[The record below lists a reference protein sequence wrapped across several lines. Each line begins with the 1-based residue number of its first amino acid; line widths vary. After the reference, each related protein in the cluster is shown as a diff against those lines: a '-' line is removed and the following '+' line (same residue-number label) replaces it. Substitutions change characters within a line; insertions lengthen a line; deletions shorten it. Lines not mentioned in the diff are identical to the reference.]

1 MEIRRALPHPALR
14 GIVRSFEERRL
25 NLGMES
31 LFWPVVPRPDQIID
45 IYLRDPFR
53 ARIDDG
59 AFKATPEIIVVG
71 PQTYRRA
78 ELCLSG
84 EIHVFNILFQP
95 AGFNRL
101 TGIDMTSLV
110 NQDPSA
116 AEVLGK
122 RSHALN
128 AAVRAAKDFQSRVT
142 AAERWVG
149 SLLERRGPAGS
160 IDHASHLMMDSGG
173 RARIDALIERS
184 DLSAR
189 QFQRRF
195 TAQVGLT
202 PKLYARMIRFDQA
215 MRAHRDDPSRPWTDI
230 VHEAGYFD
238 QAHFIRE
245 CRAMVGIPPSRFDDD
260 WKNIFFPLR
269 G

>member
-1 MEIRRALPHPALR
+1 MI
-14 GIVRSFEERRL
+14 
-25 NLGMES
+25 
-31 LFWPVVPRPDQIID
+31 WPVTPRPDQFID

-53 ARIDDG
+53 VRINGG
-59 AFKATPEIIVVG
+59 AFRVTPETIVVG

-101 TGIDMTSLV
+101 IGIEMTSLV
-110 NQDPSA
+110 NHDPAA
-116 AEVLGK
+116 AEILGK
-122 RSHALN
+122 RSHSLN
-128 AAVRAAKDFQSRVT
+128 DAVRAATDFQSRVA

-149 SLLERRGPAGS
+149 GLLEKSSPNGT
-160 IDHASHLMMDSGG
+160 IDHASRIMIATGG
-173 RARIDALIERS
+173 RARIDALVERS
-184 DLSAR
+184 GLSAR

-195 TAQVGLT
+195 EAQVGLT
-202 PKLYARMIRFDQA
+202 PKVYARTIRFDHVL
-215 MRAHRDDPSRPWTDI
+215 RAHRNMPSRPWTDI

-245 CRAMVGIPPSRFDDD
+245 CHALVGVSPGRFDGN
-260 WKNIFFPLR
+260 WKNSFFPAR
-269 G
+269 V

>member
-1 MEIRRALPHPALR
+1 VEIERASPHPALR

-25 NLGMES
+25 NLGSASMI
-31 LFWPVVPRPDQIID
+31 WPVTPRPDQIID

-53 ARIDDG
+53 VRFDG
-59 AFKATPEIIVVG
+59 GSFRPTPEIIVVG

-101 TGIDMTSLV
+101 VGIEMNSLV
-110 NQDPSA
+110 NCDPPASDI
-116 AEVLGK
+116 LGK
-122 RSHALN
+122 RAQALN
-128 AAVRAAKDFQSRVT
+128 HAVRAATDFQSRVA
-142 AAERWVG
+142 AAERWLG
-149 SLLERRGPAGS
+149 SLLDDSSPNSA
-160 IDHASHLMMDSGG
+160 IDRASRIMMANGG
-173 RARIDALIERS
+173 RARISALVEGTG
-184 DLSAR
+184 LSAR

-195 TAQVGLT
+195 NAQVGLP
-202 PKLYARMIRFDQA
+202 PKVYARTIRFDHA
-215 MRAHRDDPSRPWTDI
+215 LRAHRSGPSRSWTDI

-245 CRAMVGIPPSRFDDD
+245 CRELVGVSPGRFDDN
-260 WKNIFFPLR
+260 WKNIFFPAR
-269 G
+269 V